1 MFYSD
6 IFTWYFV
13 LSNMGLMTL
22 VLEIIPVYGRK
33 KIDRSLNAPITGANN
48 TDESEG
54 FYIDALQC

>member
-1 MFYSD
+1 
-6 IFTWYFV
+6 
-13 LSNMGLMTL
+13 MGLMTL

-33 KIDRSLNAPITGANN
+33 KIDRSLNAPFTGANN